1 MALKR
6 RVTRRQFLT
15 TAASA
20 MGVSL
25 LAACGATPTPTP
37 APTQTPVIVKQTVTV
52 IQTQVVEK
60 QVPVTQV
67 VPVTQIVEKV
77 ITATPAPKGA
87 IEQLSGT
94 LSIAKYADAP
104 NKDGSKS
111 PGQIVWDSI
120 FNAYKQVQPNV
131 KVDVVTFP
139 EGASPDDVYQWV
151 KTRQSAKNTP
161 TLVNSTV
168 DQVTPVQEAQG
179 TSPWV
184 AIDSYLAEVNPYT
197 GNIWKDDQDYNLL
210 RWRSSLQGR
219 KYIYGMTPTRY
230 KAAWMYNKTMF
241 AKLGLK
247 EPTTWSEWFAVNDKL
262 KAAGIA
268 PIARPGGAFYW
279 GHTAWILFGAL
290 GRTAWNDL
298 AGPGNDY
305 PPLQRQLEYVM
316 CGKYTVDKPWVREG
330 YQAIKKLTSY
340 CPDGFMGM
348 TADQTNQMFMQG
360 KAAMMYV
367 DQGYLST
374 IDAAKAAKTIDFD
387 IECFPTP
394 KLDEGV
400 FSKPVLAEAGPI
412 ADDGENYG
420 IWLISAANVRADKSE
435 SQVKLG
441 VDFLRFLTKPDV
453 QSIFVDNLLNLP
465 TNPSVKFKDPRV
477 ASWMKNPEQISYKWL
492 FYGDRPTWYQYFQAY
507 IGGQM
512 TLDQFV
518 ATAGDEL
525 KKFETTV
532 AKESNITIKCS

>member
-1 MALKR
+1 MALKGR
-6 RVTRRQFLT
+6 MNRRQFLT
-15 TAASA
+15 TAAGA

-25 LAACGATPTPTP
+25 LAACGATPTTTP

-52 IQTQVVEK
+52 LQTQVVEK

-67 VPVTQIVEKV
+67 VEKV
-77 ITATPAPKGA
+77 VTATPAPKAA

-94 LSIAKYADAP
+94 LSMAKYADAP

-111 PGQIVWDSI
+111 TGQLVWESI

-131 KVDVVTFP
+131 KIDVVTFP
-139 EGASPDDVYQWV
+139 EGASPDEVYQWV

-168 DQVTPVQEAQG
+168 DQVTPAQEAQG

-184 AIDSYLAEVNPYT
+184 AIDSYLSEVNPYT

-241 AKLGLK
+241 SKLGLS
-247 EPTTWSEWFAVNDKL
+247 EPKTWSEWFAVNDKL
-262 KAAGIA
+262 KAAGIT

-290 GRTAWNDL
+290 GRKDWNDL
-298 AGPGNDY
+298 AGPGNDF
-305 PPLQRQLEYVM
+305 PPFERQLEYVI
-316 CGKYTVDKPWVREG
+316 CGKYTLDKPWVREG

-340 CPDGFMGM
+340 APDGFMGM
-348 TADQTNQMFMQG
+348 NADQTNQMFMQG

-367 DQGYLST
+367 DQGYLSI
-374 IDAAKAAKTIDFD
+374 IDKAKADKTIDFD
-387 IECFPTP
+387 VDAFATP
-394 KLDEGV
+394 QPDAGV
-400 FSKPVLAEAGPI
+400 FSKQVLADAAPL

-420 IWLISAANVRADKSE
+420 IWLTSAANVRADKSE
-435 SQVKLG
+435 SQVKMG
-441 VDFLRFLTKPDV
+441 IDFLRFLTKPDV
-453 QSIFVDNLLNLP
+453 QAIFVDNLLNLP
-465 TNPSVKFKDPRV
+465 TNPNVKFKDPRV

-507 IGGQM
+507 INGQM
-512 TLDQFV
+512 TLDQFI
-518 ATAGDEL
+518 ATSGDEL
-525 KKFETTV
+525 KKFEQTT
-532 AKESNITIKCS
+532 AKESNITIKCQ